1 MKHAVITGGTEGIG
15 KATVSGLADRGWAV
29 TMVVRNPAK
38 AENTISEI
46 RSKTGNQNLDFVT
59 CDLSSL
65 ASVAS
70 AAADLRK
77 KIPKI
82 DALINNAGLMSLER
96 KISKEGYEL
105 NFAVNHLSH
114 ALLTEM
120 LLSNIKAATQGR
132 VISVS
137 SKLYRNAKPDP
148 DDLSKEKSYGWMGA
162 YADSKLYNI
171 FFAQDLADRLKGTQ
185 VTANALHPGV
195 VKTELA
201 RDLKGPLGFIFSG
214 IKNLFFITPEK
225 GAQTSIYLADAPGL
239 ETVSGQYFE
248 DRKQVKLGGPA
259 LNSELREKIRE
270 ETRKIISR
278 FM

>member
-29 TMVVRNPAK
+29 TMVVRNPLK
-38 AENTISEI
+38 AEKTISEI
-46 RSKTGNQNLDFVT
+46 RSKTGNENLDFVT
-59 CDLSSL
+59 SDLSSL
-65 ASVAS
+65 SNVAS
-70 AAADLRK
+70 AGTVLRK

-82 DALINNAGLMSLER
+82 DALINNAGLMSPER
-96 KISKEGYEL
+96 KISKDGYEL

-137 SKLYRNAKPDP
+137 SKLYRNANPNP
-148 DDLSKEKSYGWMGA
+148 DDLAKEKSYAWMGA

-171 FFAQDLADRLKGTQ
+171 FFVQDLADRLKGTQ

-195 VKTELA
+195 VNTELA

-214 IKNLFFITPEK
+214 IKNLFLSLPKKERKPPYIWRTR
-225 GAQTSIYLADAPGL
+225 PG
-239 ETVSGQYFE
+239 
-248 DRKQVKLGGPA
+248 
-259 LNSELREKIRE
+259 
-270 ETRKIISR
+270 
-278 FM
+278 